1 MFALMY
7 NNIRSDKMNN
17 GIYQK
22 LVKDIE
28 KEDNSYVKRQLSFV
42 KDKIDKMN
50 MEFPVTTEDILIVL
64 LKAERRLD
72 TVYEETYDESIK
84 NDIETIRKYMD
95 KYFKSTNY
103 DGDIVNSGKLS
114 NGTYFDNFEQEAYL
128 KEKALRIKN
137 KPASIIKAISLIC
150 LVVCC
155 AGSIPMFGVS
165 TSLGWYILISGFVG
179 ALIFYAIGEA
189 LQILHDIRK
198 SLYKN
203 GK

>member
-1 MFALMY
+1 
-7 NNIRSDKMNN
+7 MNN

-28 KEDNSYVKRQLSFV
+28 KEESGYVKRQLSFV

-50 MEFPVTTEDILIVL
+50 MEFPVTTEDIFIVL
-64 LKAERRLD
+64 SKAEERLD
-72 TVYEETYDESIK
+72 TVYEQTYDENVK
-84 NDIETIRKYMD
+84 NDIATIRKYMD

-114 NGTYFDNFEQEAYL
+114 NGTYFDSFEQEAYL

-137 KPASIIKAISLIC
+137 KPASIIKIIAVIC
-150 LVVCC
+150 FIVCC
-155 AGSIPMFGVS
+155 AGSIPVFEISS
-165 TSLGWYILISGFVG
+165 TFGWYILISGFVG
-179 ALIFYAIGEA
+179 AVIFYAIGEA
-189 LQILHDIRK
+189 LQILHDIRRK
-198 SLYKN
+198 LYKI